1 MEPGQT
7 VAHYEIVKRLGQGGM
22 GVVYQ
27 ARDTKLDRTVA
38 LKFLPPQLAV
48 DPEANARFM
57 REAKAASALD
67 HANIC
72 TIYEIGETAEGALYI
87 AMAFYEGHPLDA
99 LVKRGSLPV
108 ERVVDIATQ
117 LASALE
123 RAHDAG
129 IVHRDLKPA
138 NVMVTNRGEVKLLD
152 FGIAKLST
160 ATGLTDTGTTLG
172 TASYMS
178 PEQVNAQPLDHR
190 TDLWSFG
197 VVLYEML
204 AGRTPFEGETAPAVM
219 YSILDKDPAP
229 LLALREDTPES
240 LARVV
245 DACLRKNPD
254 ERPRDARAVREAL
267 GGAGRVAATAAG
279 GGERARG
286 RSAAGP
292 KTPASG
298 RLARL
303 GWPRMAIGAL
313 IVAVLLVVVWTGYRA
328 VRSRTGG
335 TASAADTRDVI
346 AVLPFTVRGAP
357 DLAYLAEGLVDLVS
371 GKLDGAGPLR
381 MIDPR
386 AVVGRMGDR
395 EPETLDAGSGAQVAA
410 ALGAGRF
417 ITGQLVGLPGRGGQS
432 LDGWGQTPLKGR
444 GQDQPFQGV
453 PTC

>member
-7 VAHYEIVKRLGQGGM
+7 VAHCEIVKRLGQGGM

-48 DPEANARFM
+48 DPESNARFM

-72 TIYEIGETAEGALYI
+72 TIYEIGETPEGALYI

-138 NVMVTNRGEVKLLD
+138 NVMVTGRGEVKLLD

-160 ATGLTDTGTTLG
+160 ATGLTDTGTTPG

-229 LLALREDTPES
+229 LLAFRPDTPES

-267 GGAGRVAATAAG
+267 GDAGRVAATAAG
-279 GGERARG
+279 GGELARA

-292 KTPASG
+292 KTSASR
-298 RLARL
+298 RLA
-303 GWPRMAIGAL
+303 AL
-313 IVAVLLVVVWTGYRA
+313 PQFTAWESLRDDA
-328 VRSRTGG
+328 AGG
-335 TASAADTRDVI
+335 
-346 AVLPFTVRGAP
+346 
-357 DLAYLAEGLVDLVS
+357 LAGELYYLAGDHRQALDALRALRFQVPQTANSLAITAGSYARYRRAELELELGHAEVARQYYEGLVASFTPSDKFFLANAYERLGRIHEAAGRVDEAIYWYDRFVRSWADADAPLV
-371 GKLDGAGPLR
+371 ATR
-381 MIDPR
+381 R
-386 AVVGRMGDR
+386 AVATRLEALRARADR
-395 EPETLDAGSGAQVAA
+395 
-410 ALGAGRF
+410 
-417 ITGQLVGLPGRGGQS
+417 
-432 LDGWGQTPLKGR
+432 
-444 GQDQPFQGV
+444 
-453 PTC
+453 